1 MTQTPINIDLNKK
14 YIQLHPKH
22 SIEKGNNAAVKTSVT
37 SFTFLLVQDKRGK
50 VISAKRRYINLNSI
64 PIEYAVLNLPDA
76 GTKSI

>member
-50 VISAKRRYINLNSI
+50 GHLSQEKIYKLKFNPN
-64 PIEYAVLNLPDA
+64 
-76 GTKSI
+76 